1 MPSSGRT
8 NRHPILWLLVL
19 SLLLG
24 GFVTRSQAQAPTA
37 PTFNSVSFSILSSDY
52 YGFLLQW
59 TDNSNNETSF
69 EVYFSYS
76 PNPVTAFAVQTG
88 LPANST
94 QAHIYLV
101 NGALPANT
109 TVYFWVLAKNGDLNG
124 TSNSLPLTWNGS
136 NTFNPPTDVT
146 SSFPSTNVFRLNWT
160 DNSNS
165 EEYTEIWARD
175 TSNVA
180 NAFQL
185 IAGAPWNIVQQD
197 LYYYLQPGVSY
208 EIKLRQRKHSGA
220 YGSGLLYTAYTTPF
234 TVTAPG
240 TYSAT
245 PPAAPTNLSVAAF
258 IDTANGNANG
268 FGVYF
273 DDASTD
279 ETGFEF
285 QDKAAGAADT
295 TFASLGVM
303 NGATGT
309 NLSYGT
315 DISGYTA
322 GAGRDFRVRAL
333 RGNGPFA
340 IPSAFTAT
348 SGATLASFN
357 APADLRVTAPAD
369 NGRVQFFWSDN
380 ATAET
385 GYQIEY
391 RYGTSGTFTSLGTL
405 STTDYSRYQNSG
417 GIGVFTPSSTVQF
430 QIAATNGSTL
440 TGYSNIATVVMPP
453 LTAPTNLAHTTPA
466 NERVVLTWTD
476 NSGNEDAYQVLGLF
490 PGDSTFSSFGFV
502 AANTTTATIDG
513 IPPGT
518 QFRVRASYGS
528 GPDGYSDVSNTITA
542 NPVFS
547 PPTALTA
554 TAASDRQINLT
565 WTDNSAA
572 EAGYAIYCK
581 PSTDSQFQFCGV
593 VGENVSTFS
602 ARFVDSGF
610 NTPFTPNTTYQFE
623 VYAFFGSSLSTAA
636 TGSATT
642 KDGATSDLSP
652 PMFVNE
658 AFSYTFTATT
668 GQGTISSTSLTGTL
682 PPGVTYDTGTRVLSG
697 TPTARGAF
705 TPTLNVTWS
714 NGWSTTYT
722 LHLRPIY
729 RPARPQVVTPI
740 ADHTLTLG
748 GASASLTIPLAATF
762 ADPDS
767 ESAVA
772 IRIPGADGTPSGRTI
787 NIILNDS
794 ATPLT
799 VANFRAYLNDA
810 TDGYTGTVFHRLI
823 SGFVL
828 QGGAYKKGASS
839 NAFVSVPKLAAVQN
853 EPGIANVLGTLAM
866 AKQGGNPNSAT
877 TDFFF
882 NLADNTANLDFQNE
896 GFTVFGRVS
905 QPSLSILSVLNLLPQ
920 PPASGDVNNPN
931 YAVTIDG
938 QSTFLTQLP
947 HNAATA
953 PASIN
958 PGQLLT
964 IDSVVS
970 SVPVLNSPTV
980 SGNTNSSAVSATIS
994 GTDLV
999 LNGLTGG
1006 ASTISLQVSDLD
1018 GNQLLT
1024 PLSFNVTV
1032 MNTLGAWAT
1041 AEGLP
1046 SGQDGPDA
1054 DPDNDG
1060 RKNLLEY
1067 ALMSSPGTSNG
1078 SADPAVS
1085 STTDGADK
1093 KATITFKVRKFATLT
1108 YTVEGSSNLTSWT
1121 TVWSS
1126 TDGFAAANVASAV
1139 NNSDHT
1145 LVTIKDSVPYTDTTP
1160 RFLRLTVT
1168 SP

>member
-1 MPSSGRT
+1 MSSKLLPSTR
-8 NRHPILWLLVL
+8 ILWLFLV
-19 SLLLG
+19 SACFGLLPQN
-24 GFVTRSQAQAPTA
+24 QASAQGLESPT
-37 PTFNSVSFSILSSDY
+37 NVQVRVSKSVSTNADLY
-52 YGFLLQW
+52 RVTW
-59 TDNSNNETSF
+59 TDNATAEDYYAIFASTTADMGTNPVAEAAPNSTSF
-69 EVYFSYS
+69 EFPLPTSPVGTTWYFWVRPTKVGPIYGGSES
-76 PNPVTAFAVQTG
+76 GFVSLPATSFNAPTG
-88 LPANST
+88 LSVTNTANTNVATLTFTDNST
-94 QAHIYLV
+94 QEAFYEV
-101 NGALPANT
+101 
-109 TVYFWVLAKNGDLNG
+109 
-124 TSNSLPLTWNGS
+124 
-136 NTFNPPTDVT
+136 
-146 SSFPSTNVFRLNWT
+146 
-160 DNSNS
+160 
-165 EEYTEIWARD
+165 WARD
-175 TSNVA
+175 VTAGGSLI
-180 NAFQL
+180 QL
-185 IAGAPWNIVQQD
+185 VNIPFSSSPASVF
-197 LYYYLQPGVSY
+197 YYLQPGRTY
-208 EIKLRQRKHSGA
+208 ELQLRAARYSGA
-220 YGSGLLYTAYTTPF
+220 YGNSALAYTGFSNPA
-234 TVTAPG
+234 TVTMSG
-240 TYSAT
+240 TYDAT
-245 PPAAPTNLSVAAF
+245 PPPAPTNLSVASVLSSP
-258 IDTANGNANG
+258 NYY
-268 FGVYF
+268 FGVHF
-273 DDASTD
+273 DDTSTN
-279 ETGFEF
+279 ETGFEV
-285 QDKAAGAADT
+285 QYKGAGAADT
-295 TFASLGVM
+295 SFVTADIWTVDNTTSTTTNLGIGDYL
-303 NGATGT
+303 NTGT
-309 NLSYGT
+309 
-315 DISGYTA
+315 TA
-322 GAGRDFRVRAL
+322 NVSFDFRVRAL

-340 IPSAFTAT
+340 IASAYSSTIGATTAT
-348 SGATLASFN
+348 FN
-357 APADLRVTAPAD
+357 APANLRVTAPAD
-369 NGRVQFFWSDN
+369 NGKVQMFWSDN
-380 ATAET
+380 ATTET
-385 GYQIEY
+385 GYQIEF

-405 STTDYSRYQNSG
+405 NSTAYSRYQNSG
-417 GIGVFTPSSTVQF
+417 GIGGFPPSSTIQF
-430 QIAATNGSTL
+430 QIKAVNATTSTA
-440 TGYSNIATVVMPP
+440 YSNIATVVTPP
-453 LTAPTNLAHTTPA
+453 LTAPTNLAHTTPQL
-466 NERVVLTWTD
+466 EQVVLTWTD
-476 NSGNEDAYQVLGLF
+476 NSGNEGNYEVQYQL
-490 PGDSTFSSFGFV
+490 PGATTFSNYDYL
-502 AANTTTATIDG
+502 AAGTTTVTING
-513 IPPGT
+513 VPPGS
-518 QFRVRASYGS
+518 QFRVRATYGS
-528 GPDGYSDVSNTITA
+528 GPDYFSDFSNIITA
-542 NPVFS
+542 NPALK
-547 PPTALTA
+547 PPTALTV
-554 TAASDRQINLT
+554 TAASDRQLNLS
-565 WTDNSAA
+565 WTDNSGA

-581 PSTDSQFQFCGV
+581 ASTDSQFQFCGSV
-593 VGENVSTFS
+593 DENLTTFS
-602 ARFVDSGF
+602 ARFVDSGS

-658 AFSYTFTATT
+658 AFTYTFTATT
-668 GQGTISSTSLTGTL
+668 SQGTISSTSLTGTL
-682 PPGVTYDTGTRVLSG
+682 PPGITYDSVTRVLSG

-705 TPTLNVTWS
+705 TPTLSVTWS

-748 GASASLTIPLAATF
+748 GAGASLTIPLAATF

-794 ATPLT
+794 STPLT
-799 VANFRAYLNDA
+799 VANFRAYLNNA
-810 TDGYTGTVFHRLI
+810 TNGYTGTVFHRLI

-839 NAFVSVPKLAAVQN
+839 NAFLSVPKLAAVQN

-882 NLADNTANLDFQNE
+882 NLADNTGNLDFQNE

-905 QPSLSILSVLNLLPQ
+905 QPSLSILSVLNGLPQ
-920 PPASGDVNNPN
+920 PPASGDPNNPN

-947 HNAATA
+947 HNTATA

-970 SVPVLNSPTV
+970 SVPVLNGYTV

-994 GTDLV
+994 GTDLT

-1032 MNTLGAWAT
+1032 MNTLSAWAT

-1078 SADPAVS
+1078 SSDPVVS

-1093 KATITFKVRKFATLT
+1093 KASITFKVRKFATLT
-1108 YTVEGSSNLTSWT
+1108 YTVEGSSNLTSWSP
-1121 TVWSS
+1121 VWTS
-1126 TDGFAAANVASAV
+1126 TDGFGAANVASAA
-1139 NNSDHT
+1139 NNADHT
-1145 LVTIKDSVPYTDTTP
+1145 LVTIKDNVPYTDATP
-1160 RFLRLTVT
+1160 RFLRLKVT

>member
-1 MPSSGRT
+1 MSTDADLYR
-8 NRHPILWLLVL
+8 
-19 SLLLG
+19 
-24 GFVTRSQAQAPTA
+24 
-37 PTFNSVSFSILSSDY
+37 VS
-52 YGFLLQW
+52 W
-59 TDNSNNETSF
+59 TDNATAEDYYAIFASTTADMGT
-69 EVYFSYS
+69 
-76 PNPVTAFAVQTG
+76 NPVAYADPNSTSVEFPLGTQGMANGTTWYFWVRPTRFGPIYGGSESGFVSLPSPSFNAPTG
-88 LPANST
+88 LSVTNTANTNVATLTFTDNST
-94 QAHIYLV
+94 QEAFYEV
-101 NGALPANT
+101 
-109 TVYFWVLAKNGDLNG
+109 
-124 TSNSLPLTWNGS
+124 
-136 NTFNPPTDVT
+136 
-146 SSFPSTNVFRLNWT
+146 
-160 DNSNS
+160 
-165 EEYTEIWARD
+165 WARD
-175 TSNVA
+175 VTAGGSLI
-180 NAFQL
+180 QL
-185 IAGAPWNIVQQD
+185 VNIPFSSSPASVF
-197 LYYYLQPGVSY
+197 YYLQPGRTY
-208 EIKLRQRKHSGA
+208 ELQLRAARYSGL
-220 YGSGLLYTAYTTPF
+220 YGSLPLVYTGFSNPA
-234 TVTAPG
+234 TVTMSG
-240 TYSAT
+240 TYDAT
-245 PPAAPTNLSVAAF
+245 PPPAPTNLSVASVLSS
-258 IDTANGNANG
+258 ANYY
-268 FGVYF
+268 FGVHF
-273 DDASTD
+273 DDTSTN
-279 ETGFEF
+279 ETGFEV
-285 QDKAAGAADT
+285 QYKGAGAADT
-295 TFASLGVM
+295 SFVTADIWTVDNTTSTTTNLGIGDYL
-303 NGATGT
+303 NTGT
-309 NLSYGT
+309 
-315 DISGYTA
+315 TA
-322 GAGRDFRVRAL
+322 NVSLDFRVRAL

-340 IPSAFTAT
+340 IASAYSSTI
-348 SGATLASFN
+348 GATTASFN
-357 APADLRVTAPAD
+357 APANLRVTATAD
-369 NGRVQFFWSDN
+369 NGKIQFFWSDN

-385 GYQIEY
+385 GYVIQH
-391 RYGTSGTFTSLGTL
+391 RFGTSGTFTNTL
-405 STTDYSRYQNSG
+405 ASPLARTAYSRIQDSG
-417 GIGVFTPSSTVQF
+417 GLGIFPPSSTIQF

-440 TGYSNIATVVMPP
+440 TAFSNIVTVTTPP

-476 NSGNEDAYQVLGLF
+476 NSGNEDAYQVMGML

-502 AANTTTATIDG
+502 AANTTTATING

-518 QFRVRASYGS
+518 QFRVRASYGN
-528 GPDGYSDVSNTITA
+528 GPDATSDFSNTITT

-554 TAASDRQINLT
+554 TAASDRQINLS

-581 PSTDSQFQFCGV
+581 ASTDLQFQFCGA

-658 AFSYTFTATT
+658 AFTYTFTATT
-668 GQGTISSTSLTGTL
+668 SQGTISSASLTGTL
-682 PPGVTYDTGTRVLSG
+682 PPGITYDSVSRVLSG

-705 TPTLNVTWS
+705 TPTLSVTWS

-748 GASASLTIPLAATF
+748 GAGASLTIPLAATF

-794 ATPLT
+794 TTPLT
-799 VANFRAYLNDA
+799 VANFRAYLNNA
-810 TDGYTGTVFHRLI
+810 SNGYTGTVFHRLI

-839 NAFVSVPKLAAVQN
+839 NAFLSVPKLAAVQN

-882 NLADNTANLDFQNE
+882 NLADNTGNLDFQNE

-905 QPSLSILSVLNLLPQ
+905 QPSLSILSVLNGLPQ
-920 PPASGDVNNPN
+920 PPASGDTNNPN

-947 HNAATA
+947 HNTATA

-970 SVPVLNSPTV
+970 SVPVLNGYTV
-980 SGNTNSSAVSATIS
+980 SGNTNNSAVSATIS
-994 GTDLV
+994 GTDLT

-1078 SADPAVS
+1078 SSDPVVS

-1093 KATITFKVRKFATLT
+1093 KASITFKVRKFATLT
-1108 YTVEGSSNLTSWT
+1108 YTVEGSSNLTSWS
-1121 TVWSS
+1121 TVWTS

-1145 LVTIKDSVPYTDTTP
+1145 LVTIKDSVPYTDATP
-1160 RFLRLTVT
+1160 RFLRLKVT